1 MTKKIIL
8 CALLVLFATGD
19 IVNGK
24 ARKTAKKKTHRTTAV
39 AAAPQQER
47 YDEID
52 NFDFLY
58 AGTNDDVNLDYDIA
72 TVNCLLD
79 EAVRHIGAR
88 YRSGSK
94 GPHTFDCSGF
104 TSYVYRQM
112 GYTDIGASSRDQYA
126 RNIPVSRSEMQ
137 RGDLVFFTSPNS
149 GRNVGHVGIVVDV
162 DPITRSFNFIH
173 ASSSSGVKISNSND
187 GFYAR
192 RFIGVRRVL

>member
-1 MTKKIIL
+1 MRKIVL
-8 CALLVLFATGD
+8 CALLLTLAIGD
-19 IVNGK
+19 IANGK
-24 ARKTAKKKTHRTTAV
+24 VRKSTKKKIQHTTI
-39 AAAPQQER
+39 AAQQQQH

-52 NFDFLY
+52 NYDFLY
-58 AGTNDDVNLDYDIA
+58 AGASDDLNLDYDVA
-72 TVNCLLD
+72 TINCLLD
-79 EAVRHIGAR
+79 EAVSHIGAR

-94 GPHTFDCSGF
+94 GPNAFDCSGF

-162 DPITRSFNFIH
+162 DPVTRTFNFIH

-192 RFIGVRRVL
+192 RFIGVRRVM

>member
-1 MTKKIIL
+1 MTRKIIL
-8 CALLVLFATGD
+8 CALLVLFANGD

-24 ARKTAKKKTHRTTAV
+24 VRKGARKKTQHTTVV
-39 AAAPQQER
+39 ATPQER

-52 NFDFLY
+52 NYDFLY
-58 AGTNDDVNLDYDIA
+58 AGAGDDLNLDYDVA

-94 GPHTFDCSGF
+94 GPKAFDCSGF

-126 RNIPVSRSEMQ
+126 RNLPVSRSEMQ

-149 GRNVGHVGIVVDV
+149 GRGVGHVGIVVDV
-162 DPITRSFNFIH
+162 DPVTRSFNFIH
-173 ASSSSGVKISNSND
+173 ASSSQGVKITNSND

>member
-1 MTKKIIL
+1 MTRRIIL
-8 CALLVLFATGD
+8 CALIILFAIGD
-19 IVNGK
+19 IANGK
-24 ARKTAKKKTHRTTAV
+24 VRKSTKKKTQHTTVV
-39 AAAPQQER
+39 ANQQER

-52 NFDFLY
+52 NYDFLY
-58 AGTNDDVNLDYDIA
+58 AGANDDLNLDYDVA
-72 TVNCLLD
+72 TINCLLD

-94 GPHTFDCSGF
+94 GPNAFDCSGF

-112 GYTDIGASSRDQYA
+112 GYDNIGASSRDQYA

-173 ASSSSGVKISNSND
+173 ASSSSGVKITNSND

-192 RFIGVRRVL
+192 RFIGVRRVM

>member
-8 CALLVLFATGD
+8 CALLILFAIGD
-19 IVNGK
+19 IANGK
-24 ARKTAKKKTHRTTAV
+24 VRKSTKKKTQHTIVV
-39 AAAPQQER
+39 ANQQER

-52 NFDFLY
+52 NYDFLY
-58 AGTNDDVNLDYDIA
+58 AGANDDLNLDYDVA
-72 TVNCLLD
+72 TINCLLD

-94 GPHTFDCSGF
+94 GPKAFDCSGF

-112 GYTDIGASSRDQYA
+112 GYDNIGASSRDQYA

-173 ASSSSGVKISNSND
+173 ASSSSGVKITNSND